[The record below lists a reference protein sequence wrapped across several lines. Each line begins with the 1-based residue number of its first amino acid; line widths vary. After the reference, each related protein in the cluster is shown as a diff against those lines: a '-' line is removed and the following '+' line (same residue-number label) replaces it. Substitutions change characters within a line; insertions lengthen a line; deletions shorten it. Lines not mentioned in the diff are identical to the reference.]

1 MIVGI
6 QLLVVVAFFHRIL
19 VDTPAG
25 RQGNVDRVNVPH

>member
-6 QLLVVVAFFHRIL
+6 QLLLVVAFYHRIF
-19 VDTPAG
+19 VDTPAV